1 VTARADPVRRA
12 PAAVPLPAVA
22 DTTCSIDDMRARQLA
37 PLPAQPDGV
46 PWPTDEWPRAEPVEA
61 VAADLAGLLD
71 DITTDT
77 SRYGTTFAV
86 AVAHRGRLIA
96 ERYGG
101 ELEHWDG
108 PNEPVEPTTPLLSWS
123 MAKSMLHAVVGMLV
137 AEGRVDPEERAPVPR
152 WDDPADPRHAIT
164 VEHLL
169 AMRDGLAWREVY
181 DDTGASDVIEMLFGT
196 GQADM
201 AAFAADRP
209 LAHPPG
215 EMFTY
220 SSGTSNILS
229 GIVARVLGSGEP
241 YRRFLHDRLF
251 GPLGMRSA
259 DPRFDAAG
267 TFTASS
273 SVYATAR
280 DYLRFGLLYL
290 RDGVWEGERLLPAGW
305 VDHGRRI
312 RSYDETEDRWYG
324 AHWWSVGD
332 ELGTFWASGYDGQSL
347 MICPPLDLLVV
358 RLGRSPE
365 DHHNPNLRAWRAAIV
380 DAFRHA

>member
-1 VTARADPVRRA
+1 MATTPASTTARTG
-12 PAAVPLPAVA
+12 PAGSTAL
-22 DTTCSIDDMRARQLA
+22 DEMRARALV

-46 PWPTDEWPRAEPVEA
+46 PWPTDEWPRAEPLDV
-61 VAADLAGLLD
+61 VADDLAGLLD
-71 DITTDT
+71 EITTDT

-86 AVAHRGRLIA
+86 GVVHRGRLVA

-101 ELEHWDG
+101 ELEHWDR
-108 PNEPVEPTTPLLSWS
+108 PHEPVTPDTTLLSWS

-137 AEGRVDPEERAPVPR
+137 DEGRLSLDGPAPVPE
-152 WDDPADPRHAIT
+152 WAETTDDPRHAIT
-164 VEHLL
+164 LELL
-169 AMRDGLAWREVY
+169 LCMRDGLAFSEVY
-181 DDTGASDVIEMLFGT
+181 DDTGASDVIEMLFGA

-201 AAFAADRP
+201 AHFAADRP

-215 EMFTY
+215 TVFNY
-220 SSGTSNILS
+220 SSGTSNIVS
-229 GIVARVLGSGEP
+229 GIVARTVGAGDP
-241 YRRFLHDRLF
+241 YRRLLHDRLF

-259 DPRFDAAG
+259 DPRFDDAG
-267 TFTASS
+267 TFAGSS
-273 SVYATAR
+273 YVYATAR

-290 RDGVWEGERLLPAGW
+290 RDGVWEGERLLPEGW

-312 RSYDETEDRWYG
+312 RSYDEPEDRWYG

-332 ELGTFWASGYDGQSL
+332 DLGTFWASGYDGQSL
-347 MICPPLDLLVV
+347 MLCPPLDLAVV

-365 DHHNPNLRAWRAAIV
+365 DHHNPNLRAWRAAMV